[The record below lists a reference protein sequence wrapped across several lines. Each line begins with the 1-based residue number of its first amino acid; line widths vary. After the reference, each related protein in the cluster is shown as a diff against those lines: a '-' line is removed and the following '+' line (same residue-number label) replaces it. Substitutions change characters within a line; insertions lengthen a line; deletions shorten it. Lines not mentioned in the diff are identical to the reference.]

1 MSTEKK
7 PTELKKLKKQLET
20 AKEVREEAIKGEFRL
35 QKELEKRDQ
44 HIQKLEEHNAYLTKQ
59 LNELSTIFDKQF
71 QQFSDLILMQQVFL
85 RNTQVNKELI
95 DSLVKK
101 FNETEK
107 SK

>member
-7 PTELKKLKKQLET
+7 PNELKKLKKQLET
-20 AKEVREEAIKGEFRL
+20 AKEVRKEAIKGKFKQ

-44 HIQKLEEHNAYLTKQ
+44 HIPKIEEHNAYLTKQ

-107 SK
+107 GK

>member
-20 AKEVREEAIKGEFRL
+20 AKEVREEAIKSEFRL

-44 HIQKLEEHNAYLTKQ
+44 HIYQLEEQNKYLTEQ

-71 QQFSDLILMQQVFL
+71 QQFSDLIVLQQVFL
-85 RNTQVNKELI
+85 RNTQTNKELI

-107 SK
+107 GK